1 MSFLTV
7 KEVTKKYN
15 KVNLFDN
22 LSFSLEKDQVLAVL
36 GRSGCG
42 KTTLLKLIAGLI
54 SPDSGQIL
62 VDNLPILDT
71 PPQQRGVLYLYQE
84 ALLFP
89 HLTVAE
95 NIAYGLRVRHRPTA
109 TIRLQT
115 EEMLENLELT
125 SVDRHFP
132 HQLSGGQ
139 RQRVA
144 LGRALVVQPRLL
156 LLDEPFGALDP
167 ETRTS
172 MQLFFKR
179 IAAQYQITAIFVTH
193 DLKEA
198 VAMGQQWALLEN
210 RRWNHYRHLEDF
222 SKDPKTGLQQEIAYW
237 KKIEH
242 QL

>member
-1 MSFLTV
+1 MAFLTV
-7 KEVTKKYN
+7 KDVTKKFSA
-15 KVNLFDN
+15 VNLLDN
-22 LSFSLEKDQVLAVL
+22 LSFSLEKNQVLAVL

-42 KTTLLKLIAGLI
+42 KTTLLKVLAGLI
-54 SPDSGQIL
+54 APDSGMVL
-62 VDNLPILDT
+62 VDNHPIQAT
-71 PPQQRGVLYLYQE
+71 PPEQRGVLYLYQE

-95 NIAYGLRVRHRPTA
+95 NIAYGLRVRQQPA
-109 TIRLQT
+109 ANIRLQT

-125 SVDRHFP
+125 AVDRHLP

-167 ETRTS
+167 ETRSS
-172 MQLFFKR
+172 MQVFFKR
-179 IAAQYQITAIFVTH
+179 IAAHYQITALFVTH

-198 VAMGQQWALLEN
+198 VVMGQQWALLEN
-210 RRWNHYRHLEDF
+210 GKWASFQDLDAF
-222 SKDPKTGLQQEIAYW
+222 SKDPRTGLQQEIAYW